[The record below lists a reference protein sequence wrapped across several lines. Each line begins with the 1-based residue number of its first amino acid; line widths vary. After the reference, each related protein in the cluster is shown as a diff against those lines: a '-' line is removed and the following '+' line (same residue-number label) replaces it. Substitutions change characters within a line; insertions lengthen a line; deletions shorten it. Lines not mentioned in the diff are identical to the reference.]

1 MPASQLS
8 MNKQVF
14 NEWRDKPLEDMLYEC
29 REMFE
34 DTTFPTVK
42 RWREAGGKVVGHFQ
56 VYFPEEIVHAAGML
70 PLKIRGAQIE
80 AVQADSRFGSY
91 LCSILKTS
99 LELVLSKRIELEM
112 FVTHP
117 ICDAARNLAA
127 VWGRNFSYPC
137 QILYLP
143 QNANS
148 AHAATYLRGEYDRL
162 MRAIEEIAGAKVSDD
177 NLRSSIEIYNENRR
191 LIRELYSIKKT
202 NPWLISADEAYVLV
216 AIGGVIPREE
226 HNDLLRAVL
235 PQIRE
240 RKIRPQDKIRVVFEG
255 GFCEQPP
262 LDLIRALGRSCYV
275 VDDDLLI
282 GLRWI
287 LEDVTLDGDPLMNLA
302 EAYLEKSSYSPVQHD
317 LRKPKEKMLLDRI
330 GTSRAEA
337 AIITAAKMCEP
348 GLEEQV
354 AYTRALDEAGIPYFV
369 GEFEE
374 NMTSFDNMEI
384 QLETFVENILFS

>member
-1 MPASQLS
+1 MDTE
-8 MNKQVF
+8 VF
-14 NEWRDKPLEDMLYEC
+14 NEWRNRSLDDVLYEC

-34 DTTFPTVK
+34 DTTYPTVK
-42 RWREAGGKVVGHFQ
+42 RWRENGGKVVGHFQ

-70 PLKIRGAQIE
+70 PVKIRGAQVE

-99 LELVLSKRIELEM
+99 LELALSKRLQLEM

-127 VWGRNFSYPC
+127 VWGRNFAYPC

-148 AHAATYLRGEYDRL
+148 AHAPRYLRGEYERL
-162 MRAIEEIAGAKVSDD
+162 MRGLEQITGASISDHA
-177 NLRSSIEIYNENRR
+177 LRDSLSLYNERR
-191 LIRELYSIKKT
+191 ALLREMYSIKRDA
-202 NPWLISADEAYVLV
+202 PWLITADEAYVLT
-216 AIGGVIPREE
+216 AIGGVLPVSE
-226 HNDLLRAVL
+226 HNELLRVVL

-240 RKIRPQDKIRVVFEG
+240 RKTRPQDKVRVVFEG

-262 LDLIRALGRSCYV
+262 LDLIRAIGRSCYV
-275 VDDDLLI
+275 VDDDLMI

-287 LEDVTLDGDPLMNLA
+287 LEDVPLEGDPLMNLA

-330 GTSRAEA
+330 RGAKADA

-354 AYTRALDEAGIPYFV
+354 AYTRALDDAGIPYFV

-374 NMTSFDNMEI
+374 NMTSFDHMEI
-384 QLETFVENILFS
+384 QLETFVENLLFA